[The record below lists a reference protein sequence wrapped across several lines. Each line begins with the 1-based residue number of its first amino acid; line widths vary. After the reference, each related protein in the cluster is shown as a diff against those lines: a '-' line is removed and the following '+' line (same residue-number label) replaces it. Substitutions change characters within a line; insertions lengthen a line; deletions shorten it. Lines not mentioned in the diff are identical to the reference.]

1 MQNLLTSISTLS
13 IIFVNIIH
21 IKRILRKYEHIC
33 MPTFIFSV
41 AKLPDPHTGD
51 GYPETVVVVTGLT
64 LGRGG
69 IGT

>member
-1 MQNLLTSISTLS
+1 MNTFACQLL
-13 IIFVNIIH
+13 F
-21 IKRILRKYEHIC
+21 
-33 MPTFIFSV
+33 FSV